1 MDLISPTFIS
11 FESIVSLLLELVT
24 CAFAVFG
31 TLSCDDGDNADA
43 GEKFQELVLAY
54 EEVLET
60 KGDRKLRG
68 LNDIHQQLVE
78 IATIYPDA
86 DVTAKILSSDIVGIN
101 LSRVERAIQKIDPDF
116 NKHTETVVTDMS
128 SSYEVMEAPYNDLIV
143 QIASVPHVPKNLPIE
158 VKQHRKRGAG
168 GVHQT
173 TTSNTSANCE
183 AKA

>member
-1 MDLISPTFIS
+1 M
-11 FESIVSLLLELVT
+11 LLEFVT

-31 TLSCDDGDNADA
+31 TLSCDDGGNADA

-68 LNDIHQQLVE
+68 LKDIYQQLDE
-78 IATIYPDA
+78 ITTRYPGA

-116 NKHTETVVTDMS
+116 NKHTETAVVTDMS
-128 SSYEVMEAPYNDLIV
+128 SSYEVMEAPYNDLI
-143 QIASVPHVPKNLPIE
+143 ADS
-158 VKQHRKRGAG
+158 
-168 GVHQT
+168 
-173 TTSNTSANCE
+173 
-183 AKA
+183 